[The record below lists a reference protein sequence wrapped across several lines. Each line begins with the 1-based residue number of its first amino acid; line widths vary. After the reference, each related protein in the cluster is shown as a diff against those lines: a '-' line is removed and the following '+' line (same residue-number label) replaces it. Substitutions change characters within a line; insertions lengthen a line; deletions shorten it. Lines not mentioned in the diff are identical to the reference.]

1 MTMNEAE
8 RVVLDTSVVSILSHP
23 DDFRYFYYQQRLEEL
38 KLVVSFQ
45 TLEERWFGA
54 YNRNWGNKRQ
64 RALEA
69 QLAGIEVIWPTPTLV
84 STCARLRSDTRK
96 AGHELLQA
104 DAWIAATAMMLDCPL
119 AADNSDFSH
128 AKDILGLT
136 LIVYPR

>member
-1 MTMNEAE
+1 MTMKEAE
-8 RVVLDTSVVSILSHP
+8 PVVLDTSVVSILSRP
-23 DDFRYFYYQQRLEEL
+23 DDFRYFYYQQRLEGL

-54 YNRNWGNKRQ
+54 FNRNWGIKKQ

-69 QLAGIEVIWPTPTLV
+69 QLGSFEVIWPTPTLV

-128 AKDILGLT
+128 AEDILGLT

>member
-1 MTMNEAE
+1 MTMKEAE
-8 RVVLDTSVVSILSHP
+8 PVVLDTSVVSILSRP
-23 DDFRYFYYQQRLEEL
+23 DDFRYFYYQQRLEGL

-54 YNRNWGNKRQ
+54 YNRDWGIKKQ
-64 RALEA
+64 RALET
-69 QLAGIEVIWPTPTLV
+69 QLGGFEVIWPTPTLI

-128 AKDILGLT
+128 AEHILGLT